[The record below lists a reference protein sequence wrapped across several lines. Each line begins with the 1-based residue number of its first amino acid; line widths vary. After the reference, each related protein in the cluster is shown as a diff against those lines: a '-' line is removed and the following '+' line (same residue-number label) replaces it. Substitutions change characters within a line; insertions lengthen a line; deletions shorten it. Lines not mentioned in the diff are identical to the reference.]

1 MLRVIGLVIQSFAMM
16 LALVTV
22 FVADPESGEG
32 AGFYFGY
39 QIGKWAPCVLLALLG
54 TYFVRRG
61 RSPNPEI
68 DA

>member
-1 MLRVIGLVIQSFAMM
+1 MM